1 MRVTSAGEC
10 CTFEKTHYMRNKD
23 GQDYICMIGH
33 ILEEKKA
40 YLEKDMSAGL
50 LAIRLGIKQ
59 KKLERIIMV
68 AFGLSLDSLIDMFRI
83 VYARTLL
90 KSGTPYEYIWHLSGF
105 SSLEHMET
113 AFECI
118 VV

>member
-1 MRVTSAGEC
+1 MLYFRKKQIMKKIDE
-10 CTFEKTHYMRNKD
+10 
-23 GQDYICMIGH
+23 QDYLCMVGH

-40 YLEKDMSAGL
+40 YLEKDMSAEL
-50 LAIRLGIKQ
+50 LAISLGIKQ
-59 KKLERIIMV
+59 KKLERTIMA

-83 VYARTLL
+83 VYARALL
-90 KSGTPYEYIWHLSGF
+90 KNGTPYEDLWHLSGF
-105 SSLEHMET
+105 GSLEHMET